1 MMHRQTS
8 RAEGRLAEGAT
19 KGRPPGRIFYGWW
32 MVASACILQFVQSG
46 LLLQSLGAYIAVLR
60 EEFGWSKTALSGAAV
75 IMQMENAL
83 LGPIQGWIAD
93 RFGPRGMIRGA
104 IVVFGAGFILLS
116 RVESLTGFY
125 VAFLVLALGSALS
138 GYFPLTVTLIQWFE
152 RKRARALSAMQ
163 LGFAAGG
170 MAVPAVAWSL
180 LRFGWRETAL
190 ASGVLIIVVGLPLAS
205 MLRGRPEDYGEIVDG
220 GRASSGPSAKAEAGH
235 AHGARDY
242 TTKEA
247 LRTSAFWLISLGHGF
262 ALLTVSAVNVHA
274 IIHMKEGLG
283 YSISTAALVIGI
295 MTFSQFAG
303 ILLAGTIGDRFEKR
317 LLAAACMFLHM
328 AGLLLLTYA
337 VSFVMVIGFA
347 VVHGL
352 AWGLRG
358 PLMGAIRADYFG
370 RSSIGLIMGLS
381 SMIALVGQVSGP
393 MIAGI
398 LADTTGNYRAG
409 FTVVALL
416 SGFGWAFF
424 FFARHPRV
432 TGRNRSNS

>member
-1 MMHRQTS
+1 MMHRHTS
-8 RAEGRLAEGAT
+8 DSAGHLAVDSA
-19 KGRPPGRIFYGWW
+19 KGGTGRIFYGWW
-32 MVASACILQFVQSG
+32 MVAAAGGMQFVQSA
-46 LLLQSLGAYIAVLR
+46 LLLQALGAYIAVLR

-93 RFGPRGMIRGA
+93 RFGPRGMILGA

-116 RVESLTGFY
+116 RVESLAGFY
-125 VAFLVLALGSALS
+125 LAFVVLAVGSALS
-138 GYFPLTVTLIQWFE
+138 GYFPLTVALVQWFE
-152 RKRARALSAMQ
+152 RKRARALATMQ

-180 LRFGWRETAL
+180 LTFGWRETAF

-205 MLRGRPEDYGEIVDG
+205 MLRGRPEDHGETVDG
-220 GRASSGPSAKAEAGH
+220 ERASSGPSAKPAAG
-235 AHGARDY
+235 AVHGTRDY

-247 LRTSAFWLISLGHGF
+247 LRTSAFWFISLGQGF

-274 IIHMKEGLG
+274 ITHMKEGLG
-283 YSISTAALVIGI
+283 YSITAAALVIGI
-295 MTFSQFAG
+295 MTFSQFSG
-303 ILLAGTIGDRFEKR
+303 ILLALAIGDRVEKR

-337 VSFVMVIGFA
+337 VSFVMVVGFA
-347 VVHGL
+347 VVHGV

-381 SMIALVGQVSGP
+381 SMLALVGQVSGP

-398 LADTTGNYRAG
+398 LADASGNYRAG
-409 FTVVALL
+409 FTVVAVL
-416 SGFGWAFF
+416 SGLGSAFF
-424 FFARHPRV
+424 FFARHPHTSR
-432 TGRNRSNS
+432 